1 MEQMP
6 TQLETFRLKI
16 NGLKRIEEEQ
26 QKTVHFKD
34 CNPEELTEE
43 DMAIYVKFEEGELTH
58 DEFNAY
64 RNGLRSSGIM
74 SRKLFAGYIGNKLMG
89 QQARKNDSGKI

>member
-1 MEQMP
+1 MIV
-6 TQLETFRLKI
+6 KI
-16 NGLKRIEEEQ
+16 HKKDD
-26 QKTVHFKD
+26 KTIVAVCD
-34 CNPEELTEE
+34 SDL
-43 DMAIYVKFEEGELTH
+43 IGQKFEEGELTH